1 MINKKILALGLSLA
15 TCLCVSCL
23 AEEVYTGSAHGMG
36 SDVTCEVTVSDGKV
50 VGLTVDDS
58 GETYQSVGVESI
70 QPLVDAI
77 LENGTTEGVEGVSG
91 ATMTSNAILSVVNEA
106 LAGGKAETPAE
117 ISYTPGTYTQSAMG
131 RNAMVEVAVTFDESS
146 IQNVEITNQAE
157 TAAVAS
163 IALERIPAGIV
174 ENQTTKI
181 DAVTGATVTSNAI
194 FSAVNA
200 AIKEAGADPAA
211 LAEAYATAGEGWEDS
226 ADIIVVGGGG
236 AGMAASISALEAGSS
251 VILVEKTSMLGG
263 NTVLCGGAMNAADTE
278 WASQFDS
285 QTGEDSTLEQLISMN
300 EAEIAPEYLDDFHT
314 LQEQVTEYLAGD
326 TSKHF
331 DSVELHTLQ
340 TYLHGMR
347 TSLDGDVIYG
357 TYDLVSNMTRNAM
370 DTVNWLADLGIQWQD
385 AVTQPVGAMWRRGHN
400 PSMIH
405 GEEYVAV
412 LGKHIEE
419 AGGTVLLETTA
430 KSLIT
435 EDGKVVGVEAEQA
448 DGTKVTLHAAKA
460 VILTTGGYANNLA
473 MVQET
478 NNYWPNIPDNTG
490 TTNASGMKGEGILMA
505 QEVGAATNGME
516 FTQLMAVSDP
526 ETGDL
531 FTGLLPQSTADYIM
545 INQEGNRF
553 VNECS
558 ARDTLSIA
566 AFDNGGLFYMIADID
581 IAEDARW
588 LSDWETEV
596 ERGNT
601 IMADTLEELADKLG
615 FDQTAKANFLTAME
629 NYNSYV
635 DAGEDLE
642 FSKNALNEKVD
653 NAPFFASPRKPALH
667 HTMGGLTIDT
677 SAHVLNEEGTPIEGL
692 YAAGEVCGGIHAGN
706 RLGGN
711 AVADAFVYGRI
722 AGENASAG
730 Q

>member
-1 MINKKILALGLSLA
+1 MKNKKYLALGLSLA
-15 TCLCVSCL
+15 ACLSVSCL

-36 SDVTCEVTVSDGKV
+36 SDVTCEVTLSDGKV

-58 GETYQSVGVESI
+58 GETYQSAGVESI

-91 ATMTSNAILSVVNEA
+91 ATLTSNAILTVVNEA
-106 LAGGKAETPAE
+106 LAGGKAEAPAE
-117 ISYTPGTYTQSAMG
+117 VSFTPGTYTQSAMG
-131 RNAMVEVAVTFDESS
+131 RNAMVEVAVTFDEAS
-146 IQNVEITNQAE
+146 IQNVEITDHAE
-157 TAAVAS
+157 TEAVAS
-163 IALERIPAGIV
+163 IALERIPESIV

-194 FSAVNA
+194 LSAVNA
-200 AIKEAGADPAA
+200 AIKEAGADPSA
-211 LAEAYATAGEGWEDS
+211 LPEAYLTAGEAWEDS
-226 ADIIVVGGGG
+226 ADVIVVGGGG
-236 AGMAASISALEAGSS
+236 AGMAATISALEGGSS

-263 NTVLCGGAMNAADTE
+263 NTVLCGGALNAADTE
-278 WASQFDS
+278 WASQFDA
-285 QTGEDSTLEQLISMN
+285 QTGEDATLEQLISMD

-357 TYDLVSNMTRNAM
+357 NYELVSNMTRHAM

-385 AVTQPVGAMWRRGHN
+385 AVTQPVGGMWRRGHN

-419 AGGTVLLETTA
+419 AGGIVLLETTA
-430 KSLIT
+430 KSLIS

-478 NNYWPNIPDNTG
+478 NNYWPNIPENTG

-545 INQEGNRF
+545 VNQEGNRF

-558 ARDTLSIA
+558 ARDTLAIA

-615 FDQTAKANFLTAME
+615 FDETAKANFLQAME

-635 DAGEDLE
+635 DAGEDQE
-642 FSKNALNEKVD
+642 FQKNSLNEKVD

-677 SAHVLNEEGTPIEGL
+677 AAHVLNEEGSPIEGL

-722 AGENASAG
+722 AGENASAEE
-730 Q
+730 